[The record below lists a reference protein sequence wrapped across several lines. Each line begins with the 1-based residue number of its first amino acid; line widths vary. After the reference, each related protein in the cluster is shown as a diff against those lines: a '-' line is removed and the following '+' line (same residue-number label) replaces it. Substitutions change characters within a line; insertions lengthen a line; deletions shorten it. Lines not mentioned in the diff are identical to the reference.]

1 VVLLSERVGTL
12 EVELQQM
19 PDAVMGAPPLSE
31 MVPPLLAVVSVMDVA
46 ALVADRVGTTI
57 TGPT

>member
-1 VVLLSERVGTL
+1 L

-31 MVPPLLAVVSVMDVA
+31 MVPPLLAVVCVMDEA
-46 ALVADRVGTTI
+46 ALVAVRVGTTI